1 VIKGDRKTKD
11 ASDGD
16 VQENVE
22 TEIFKH
28 ADQHEQSGVDVSKLR
43 AVEGGRKA
51 GDVNNGNEFR
61 VKR

>member
-1 VIKGDRKTKD
+1 METFKT
-11 ASDGD
+11 
-16 VQENVE
+16 QENVE
-22 TEIFKH
+22 TGIFKH

-51 GDVNNGNEFR
+51 GDINNGNEFR